1 MAFQEHGSNC
11 HGKQVGNDVLHRV
24 GVGGGEGHWCCP
36 LVVHL
41 VDVLVDGLVMQ
52 ESEMEREEKEV
63 FD

>member
-1 MAFQEHGSNC
+1 MF
-11 HGKQVGNDVLHRV
+11 D
-24 GVGGGEGHWCCP
+24 GVAVDGDGGDGGHP
-36 LVVHL
+36 FVVHL